1 MYIGQLDITCEV
13 SMMVSYVGIVREYQ
27 MHQVM
32 YILSF
37 LNGLHDTIIFIGP
50 KYIDIEEEYIQ
61 VEYWNNLYGV
71 LYAD

>member
-13 SMMVSYVGIVREYQ
+13 SMMVSYVGIIREYQ

-37 LNGLHDTIIFIGP
+37 LNGLHDTIISMGP
-50 KYIDIEEEYIQ
+50 KYLDIEEEYIQ

>member
-13 SMMVSYVGIVREYQ
+13 SMMVSYVGIIREYQ

-37 LNGLHDTIIFIGP
+37 LNGLHDTIIFMGP
-50 KYIDIEEEYIQ
+50 KYLDIEEEYIQ